1 MQTYN
6 SKEWDNM
13 DLNYF
18 KDKLFDI
25 LNDSDEL
32 DIADISSDDRKNL
45 LTVTIAGGSVFE
57 IECRQQ

>member
-1 MQTYN
+1 
-6 SKEWDNM
+6 M

-25 LNDSDEL
+25 LNETNEL